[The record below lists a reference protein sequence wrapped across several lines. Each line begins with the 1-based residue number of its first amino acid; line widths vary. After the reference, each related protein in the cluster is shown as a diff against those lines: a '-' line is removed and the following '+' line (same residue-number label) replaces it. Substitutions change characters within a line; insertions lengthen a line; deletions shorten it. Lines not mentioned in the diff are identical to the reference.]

1 MQREGDLL
9 LLTLTLTQTL
19 TQTLTLTSSCKEK
32 EISSCASSA
41 AAAPAA
47 GECARAPPGRAAL
60 PGRPLVDEAAGE
72 AGRLLAPLLAAA
84 EAAAAE
90 LACAANCGKTWLGLV
105 LG

>member
-1 MQREGDLL
+1 MDAARSS
-9 LLTLTLTQTL
+9 
-19 TQTLTLTSSCKEK
+19 TSSCKEK

-41 AAAPAA
+41 APAPAA

-60 PGRPLVDEAAGE
+60 PGRPLMDEAGGE
-72 AGRLLAPLLAAA
+72 AGRLEAPLLEA

-90 LACAANCGKTWLGLV
+90 LACAANCGKTWIGLV